1 MKRNGLTLLELLVV
15 VAIIA
20 VLLGLLLPAIQR
32 VREAAARLSSSNNL
46 KQIALAL
53 HNFASANGDLC
64 PSIDGS
70 IRSPNPRLSLHMA
83 LLPYVEA
90 GTATQVASTSA
101 YVVIKVYLSPA
112 DPTTA
117 AARAAQMDVAS
128 YAANA
133 VCFYPNVARYPATF
147 ADGTSNTIAFAEH
160 YAYDCGGTRF
170 DPFLAQPPVGRIPH
184 RATFGDWNDISE
196 LTDGAT
202 FQVAPR
208 ESECNPALAQTP
220 HRSGML
226 TALADGSVR
235 SVAANISAATYWAAV
250 TPSGGEILRGDW

>member
-20 VLLGLLLPAIQR
+20 VLLGLLLPAIRKGAQ
-32 VREAAARLSSSNNL
+32 AAARLSSSNNL

-208 ESECNPALAQTP
+208 ESECNPAWLKHRTAQ
-220 HRSGML
+220 
-226 TALADGSVR
+226 AC
-235 SVAANISAATYWAAV
+235 
-250 TPSGGEILRGDW
+250 